1 MRSKHNGA
9 MPDVTPSTPSFA
21 NALGQ
26 ASTDKRVDILRL
38 VAQTGSISEAG
49 RQAGVSY
56 KAAWQAIDTLTN
68 LAGVPLVERAVGGA
82 GGGGARIT
90 PAGLALLA
98 GAEKLD
104 QARQQVLALL
114 QSPASDVP
122 PLPQSLLRTSMR
134 NQFPCR
140 VLHLQRAG
148 QVVRVTLQIAN
159 NDQLVARVTHASAE
173 LLALQPGQ
181 VVLALAKATAVK
193 VALAV
198 NGEGGASLADNSLS
212 GRVSRIS
219 RNDAGDEVSVEL
231 AGGIQLVG
239 FAAPGSGLRARNRV
253 WVTLDEAA
261 VVIALP
267 G

>member
-1 MRSKHNGA
+1 MQEDA
-9 MPDVTPSTPSFA
+9 PTTPSFA

-26 ASTDKRVDILRL
+26 ASTDKRIEILRL
-38 VAQTGSISEAG
+38 VAQGGSISEAG

-68 LAGVPLVERAVGGA
+68 LAGVALVERAVGGA

-90 PAGLALLA
+90 AAGTALLA

-114 QSPASDVP
+114 QSPQAGFSSVP
-122 PLPQSLLRTSMR
+122 VTLLRTSMR

-140 VLHLQRAG
+140 VLQLQRQG
-148 QVVRVTLQIAN
+148 QMVNVTLQLAG
-159 NDQLVARVTHASAE
+159 DDWLVARITQASAE

-181 VVLALAKATAVK
+181 GVLALAKATALR
-193 VALAV
+193 VAGLASQA
-198 NGEGGASLADNSLS
+198 ENSLPC
-212 GRVSRIS
+212 RVSRVS
-219 RNDAGDEVSVEL
+219 RDAAGDEVSVEL

-239 FAAPGSGLRARNRV
+239 FAASGNGLRARSRA
-253 WVTLDEAA
+253 WVSLDASA

-267 G
+267 A

>member
-1 MRSKHNGA
+1 MS
-9 MPDVTPSTPSFA
+9 DVPKPIPSFA

-26 ASTDKRVDILRL
+26 ASTDKRIEILRL
-38 VAQTGSISEAG
+38 VARGGSISEAG

-56 KAAWQAIDTLTN
+56 KAAWQAVDTLTN

-114 QSPASDVP
+114 QSPHTDFPA
-122 PLPQSLLRTSMR
+122 LPTTLLRTSMR

-140 VLHLQRAG
+140 VLQLQRTG

-159 NDQLVARVTHASAE
+159 DDNLVARITQASAE

-193 VALAV
+193 VTASAPSAPSAPMAE
-198 NGEGGASLADNSLS
+198 NSLAGHVS
-212 GRVSRIS
+212 RVSRS
-219 RNDAGDEVSVEL
+219 PSGDEVAVTL
-231 AGGIQLVG
+231 AAGIQLVG
-239 FAAPGSGLRARNRV
+239 FAEPGSGLRARSRA
-253 WVTLDEAA
+253 WLTLDATA

-267 G
+267 A